1 MFLARSM
8 GMKVF
13 ASAVLVLLCIG
24 SYHNSLRNEFAFD
37 DYLAIVNNVD
47 VMYGSNGTSHL
58 SEYAKLWSKDIWG
71 KEMSAHDSHRSY
83 RPLLVTVFKLI
94 VHISGLSARVFR
106 MVSISFHSAAT
117 VGVFYLSS
125 MIFGNECLA
134 FGAAIM
140 FACHPVHVESVAAV
154 VNMAEAVSLTLS
166 IIAFCIFYKSSK
178 VLPNVSKSRPGTP
191 AQTTSPLYM
200 QLLSITLW
208 FSILALSVLFKE
220 TGITI
225 CGIIVAASGT
235 ALLLTMKTSY
245 LTKRVTTR
253 NSKASKSN
261 ILLEIVL
268 QSLLRWSKTN
278 VSWLVAALSGVF
290 CYSLFRVSLLIPKG
304 ASYQMPFKSLFSFFD
319 YTVWRGIKESIGKSY
334 LGESKLIRKAEN
346 PFSFLRGTEKTLS
359 MMYLHFRYFYQLLWP
374 DSLCAEYAFD
384 CIPKVSSVRDPRFLL
399 VVLFYSFI
407 VSSFFYFLYRVLV
420 PSSLEVRMVL
430 DYGGEEKDV
439 VEGQGKG
446 KYGGKKKERSCAVW
460 KVLPEHY
467 LLSLVWMIVPFIP
480 ASGKISFAHTCLVL
494 SSRSSLLYLYLA
506 LYLFLHF
513 CLHPPHS
520 LFFF

>member
-1 MFLARSM
+1 MNDISCYAPQFPARCRGVHLAWKTAWNPFRICKAHLILSGMFLARSM

-58 SEYAKLWSKDIWG
+58 SEYGKLWSKDIWG

-191 AQTTSPLYM
+191 AQTTSPLFM
-200 QLLSITLW
+200 QLLSI
-208 FSILALSVLFKE
+208 
-220 TGITI
+220 
-225 CGIIVAASGT
+225 
-235 ALLLTMKTSY
+235 LL
-245 LTKRVTTR
+245 
-253 NSKASKSN
+253 
-261 ILLEIVL
+261 
-268 QSLLRWSKTN
+268 
-278 VSWLVAALSGVF
+278 
-290 CYSLFRVSLLIPKG
+290 
-304 ASYQMPFKSLFSFFD
+304 
-319 YTVWRGIKESIGKSY
+319 
-334 LGESKLIRKAEN
+334 
-346 PFSFLRGTEKTLS
+346 
-359 MMYLHFRYFYQLLWP
+359 
-374 DSLCAEYAFD
+374 
-384 CIPKVSSVRDPRFLL
+384 
-399 VVLFYSFI
+399 
-407 VSSFFYFLYRVLV
+407 
-420 PSSLEVRMVL
+420 
-430 DYGGEEKDV
+430 
-439 VEGQGKG
+439 
-446 KYGGKKKERSCAVW
+446 
-460 KVLPEHY
+460 
-467 LLSLVWMIVPFIP
+467 
-480 ASGKISFAHTCLVL
+480 
-494 SSRSSLLYLYLA
+494 
-506 LYLFLHF
+506 
-513 CLHPPHS
+513 
-520 LFFF
+520 